1 MTRDEFLSERR
12 IAILATEDPDGSAY
26 LSAVWFDF
34 IDGAFLLPTG
44 GRSRKAR
51 NALARPRGS
60 IVVEER
66 VGTLR
71 GVGARG
77 GLEVLDGAGALALNE
92 RLHRRYVTDA
102 GMADP
107 ALGGAL
113 TGADDVTLKL
123 IPEAW
128 NEWDMGD
135 MGVRLGDPRLAH
147 PLAP

>member
-1 MTRDEFLSERR
+1 MTRDEFLAERR
-12 IAILATEDPDGSAY
+12 IAIVATEDPEGSAY
-26 LSAVWFDF
+26 LSAVWFEF
-34 IDGAFLLPTG
+34 IDGAFFVPTG

-60 IVVEER
+60 IAVEER
-66 VGTLR
+66 GGTLR
-71 GVGARG
+71 GAAARG
-77 GLEVLDGAGALALNE
+77 RFEVLDGAEALALNE

-107 ALGGAL
+107 DLGGAL

-128 NEWDMGD
+128 TEWDMGE
-135 MGVRLGDPRLAH
+135 MGARLGDPRLAH

>member
-1 MTRDEFLSERR
+1 LTRDEFLAERR
-12 IAILATEDPDGSAY
+12 IAVVATEDPDGSAY

-34 IDGAFLLPTG
+34 IDGAFLVPTG
-44 GRSRKAR
+44 GRTRKAR

-66 VGTLR
+66 GGTLR
-71 GVGARG
+71 GVAARG
-77 GLEVLDGAGALALNE
+77 RLEVLGGAEALALNE

-107 ALGGAL
+107 GLGGAL
-113 TGADDVTLKL
+113 TGSDDVTLKL

-128 NEWDMGD
+128 TEWDMGG
-135 MGVRLGDPRLAH
+135 MGARLADPRLAF

>member
-1 MTRDEFLSERR
+1 MTRDEFLAERR
-12 IAILATEDPDGSAY
+12 IAIIANEDPDGSAY
-26 LSAVWFDF
+26 LSAVWFEF
-34 IDGAFLLPTG
+34 IDGAFFVPTG

-66 VGTLR
+66 AGTLR
-71 GVGARG
+71 GVAARG
-77 GLEVLDGAGALALNE
+77 RLEVVDGPEALALNE

-107 ALGGAL
+107 GFGGAL
-113 TGADDVTLKL
+113 TEGDDVTLKL

-135 MGVRLGDPRLAH
+135 MGARLGDPRLAH